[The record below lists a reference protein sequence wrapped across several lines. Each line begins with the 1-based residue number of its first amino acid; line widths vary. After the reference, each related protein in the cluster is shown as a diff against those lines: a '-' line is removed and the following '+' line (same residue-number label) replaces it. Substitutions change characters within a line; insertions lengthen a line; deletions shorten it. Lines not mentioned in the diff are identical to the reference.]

1 MQAGTSAR
9 VAGRRGIRAHAV
21 IARALGHHDHL
32 PPARLSPAPLRSAES
47 CRLPRIFD
55 SRTSTRGQLDQ
66 LREPAAELRG
76 QLAAAGAERDAARP
90 TWDRERAEARDQ
102 HSRADVA
109 GGPVTSPQGARQ
121 PCGLVRL
128 VLIRSAWGACPRADW
143 EVPSSRPRLVRG
155 LPAVSTDWAHAPS
168 SPKPAGQW
176 RASATAC
183 PQLDVVR

>member
-1 MQAGTSAR
+1 VRT
-9 VAGRRGIRAHAV
+9 
-21 IARALGHHDHL
+21 
-32 PPARLSPAPLRSAES
+32 RL
-47 CRLPRIFD
+47 D
-55 SRTSTRGQLDQ
+55 STRGQLDQ
-66 LREPAAELRG
+66 LSEPAAGLRG
-76 QLAAAGAERDAARP
+76 QLAAAGAERDAARADVGP
-90 TWDRERAEARDQ
+90 RAEARDQ

-109 GGPVTSPQGARQ
+109 GGSVTSPQGARQ

-128 VLIRSAWGACPRADW
+128 VLVGSAWGACPRADW

-155 LPAVSTDWAHAPS
+155 LPAVSTDWVPHAPS